1 MTSHKTAKCS
11 SCPAS
16 VIWAETEKGRPIPV
30 DAKPVANGNIY
41 LVHRGP
47 RKAPLAVHAKFDRI
61 DGQKIPK
68 YRAHFASCPNA
79 SRHRRKPTPKTA
91 TKAQQAADKD
101 DEHGQGSLP
110 V

>member
-1 MTSHKTAKCS
+1 MSHKTAKCS
-11 SCPAS
+11 SCPAI
-16 VIWAETEKGRPIPV
+16 VIWAETEKGSRMPV
-30 DAKPVANGNIY
+30 DAKPVPNGNIY

-79 SRHRRKPTPKTA
+79 SRHRRRPPPKKEEA
-91 TKAQQAADKD
+91 AKAVASN
-101 DEHGQGSLP
+101 ERREQGDLP
-110 V
+110 I

>member
-1 MTSHKTAKCS
+1 MTGHKTAKCS
-11 SCPAS
+11 TCPAT
-16 VIWAETEKGRPIPV
+16 VIWAETEKGKRMPV

-47 RKAPLAVHAKFDRI
+47 RKTPLAVHAKFDRI

-68 YRAHFASCPNA
+68 YRAHFATCPNA
-79 SRHRRKPTPKTA
+79 SKHRRRPPLKK
-91 TKAQQAADKD
+91 QEAALEADSQK
-101 DEHGQGSLP
+101 EQGSLP